1 MVGPIAVTSYGKLQ
15 GREEDGVNV
24 WRGIPF
30 AAPPVGE
37 LRFRAPQPPEAWSG
51 IRDASEFG
59 PVSHQP
65 ADTRGTRF
73 GGLTPRHSEDC
84 LYLNVWSPASPGEA
98 LPVMFWIHGVHL

>member
-15 GREEDGVNV
+15 GREEGGVNV

-30 AAPPVGE
+30 AAPPVGG

-65 ADTRGTRF
+65 ADKKGTRF
-73 GGLTPRHSEDC
+73 GGLTPRHAEDC
-84 LYLNVWSPASPGEA
+84 LYLNVWSPASQVEA
-98 LPVMFWIHGVHL
+98 LPVMVWIHGGHL

>member
-1 MVGPIAVTSYGKLQ
+1 MGAPIAVTSYGKLQ
-15 GREEDGVNV
+15 GVQEGDVNI

-37 LRFRAPQPPEAWSG
+37 LRFRAPQPPEAWDG
-51 IRDASEFG
+51 VRDASEFG

-73 GGLTPRHSEDC
+73 GGKTPLHSEDC
-84 LYLNVWSPASPGEA
+84 LYLNIWAPAVHDEP
-98 LPVMFWIHGVHL
+98 LPVMFWIHGGRL